1 MSRRVLCRY
10 RVFHPRVGRDTMR
23 VALYEG
29 QGSVELI
36 DTMGTDA
43 TPVSSAR
50 VSTSREHVT
59 GTDDARDARLVAYLA
74 KHEHL
79 SPFEHIAAT
88 VRIVCPLFIARQ
100 VMRHRTFSFNEI
112 SRRYTEEDV
121 TCWRPHALRAQSETR
136 LQCSGD
142 GEVDDAHE
150 LLEAYDASMRDALK
164 LYHHMIERGVAREL
178 ARAVLPQSM
187 MTTFW
192 MSGSLRNWAHFIRLR
207 ADAHAQP
214 EAIELAVAI
223 REILRD
229 AFPRSVAALIGGVDE

>member
-1 MSRRVLCRY
+1 MSS
-10 RVFHPRVGRDTMR
+10 HP
-23 VALYEG
+23 Y
-29 QGSVELI
+29 QGSGEALDGPSDAGEGDQGGGGDDDPAAVLI
-36 DTMGTDA
+36 
-43 TPVSSAR
+43 
-50 VSTSREHVT
+50 
-59 GTDDARDARLVAYLA
+59 LVLDP
-74 KHEHL
+74 EGG
-79 SPFEHIAAT
+79 
-88 VRIVCPLFIARQ
+88 R
-100 VMRHRTFSFNEI
+100 
-112 SRRYTEEDV
+112 
-121 TCWRPHALRAQSETR
+121 
-136 LQCSGD
+136 D

-150 LLEAYDASMRDALK
+150 LIEAYDASMRDALK

-192 MSGSLRNWAHFIRLR
+192 MSGTLRNWAHFIRLR

>member
-1 MSRRVLCRY
+1 
-10 RVFHPRVGRDTMR
+10 MR
-23 VALYEG
+23 VELYDG

-43 TPVSSAR
+43 TPVASAR
-50 VSTSREHVT
+50 VSTAREGIT
-59 GTDDARDARLVAYLA
+59 GADTARDARLITYLA

-79 SPFEHIAAT
+79 SPFEHVAAT

-112 SRRYTEEDV
+112 SRRYTDEDV
-121 TCWRPHALRAQSETR
+121 TLWRPATLRAQSETR
-136 LQCSGD
+136 LQCSSD
-142 GEVDDAHE
+142 ALLDDDETDA
-150 LLEAYDASMRDALK
+150 LLSAYDASIASALG

-187 MTTFW
+187 ITTFW

-214 EAIELAVAI
+214 EAAELATAV
-223 REILRD
+223 RDILRD
-229 AFPRSVAALIGGVDE
+229 HFPRSVDALLGARHE